1 MLSQGSAAPSY
12 NEPNWFVP
20 EKEKNTDWYLQA
32 TRFFST
38 FYSPSPV
45 NYNSENPNENLNA
58 VERGMQYALYYQGN
72 QQNINYNHVV
82 NGLGG
87 DTLQPLW
94 VKSKKV
100 KNLVDRLAAQYIEQL
115 FSKDISAKAL
125 SERAQNAKLKKWE
138 DVMFKFDHRN
148 DWINK
153 QLQEVGIDYAP
164 VGGKEFKDKEDAER
178 WLTYTLKDDLELYA
192 TDLARAI
199 EFMNDSDTTYI
210 QSFVQDFCPSNY
222 MGIYNY
228 VEAGKIKQKR
238 IPFYNLIYDYTS
250 DDPFIRDGRFAG
262 FVEYLPATKIID
274 DPNISLTKTERD
286 EIIDLQKQGG
296 NLGQFMSLYNGIGNI
311 RYWDIRNNQ
320 LFVAKVTMFFIAPKD
335 TGYNKGTDKYR
346 NDILSKSINGKS
358 GGEYI
363 VNDLYKTVV
372 VGNKYLVE
380 SGLEKNVVRPVGDK
394 RNVAL
399 PVWVFNANNTL
410 GEGVSIIG
418 EIAQLIDKMD
428 FYQTKITE
436 TVGRSKGKCYVFRGT
451 KMDKNLKD
459 MVTNFATMGMDV
471 VIGTTGEGGDPANGQ
486 KIVEGVDMTLDPN
499 VTAYITLHNDLER
512 QIEEILNMPK
522 IAQGA
527 QSAVIGLGV
536 QKNTT
541 SLANQGMGYMWY
553 NLLKFNTLAMN
564 HATNMARI
572 IIASGDHDM
581 DFVVGVRGEKMMQC
595 IKDTRFEDCLIDLSI
610 KDSITESQRQTLLQ
624 WGLGWAQNDRLD
636 PLDGI
641 AMLKASTLTELENDF
656 KYALEKREK
665 KQEDQARATAQ
676 QQASLNAQDNQTEL
690 TKKNME
696 QQGQDSRTEATNKTA
711 LAKEILKRE
720 SKSQLAEQQ

>member
-1 MLSQGSAAPSY
+1 MLQQSSGSVSWQEPS
-12 NEPNWFVP
+12 WFIH
-20 EKEKNTDWYLQA
+20 EKDKNADWYLQA
-32 TRFFST
+32 TRFFCS
-38 FYSPSPV
+38 FYNPSPTLF
-45 NYNSENPNENLNA
+45 NQDNPNENLNL
-58 VERGMQYALYYQGN
+58 VDKGLQYSLYYTGK
-72 QQNINYNHVV
+72 QQNINYNHIT
-82 NGLGG
+82 NSIGG

-100 KNLVDRLAAQYIEQL
+100 KNLLDRLGSQYIEQL
-115 FSKDISAKAL
+115 FSKEISARAL
-125 SERAQNAKLKKWE
+125 SERAQNSKLKTWG

-148 DWINK
+148 DYINDELRK
-153 QLQEVGIDYAP
+153 VGIDYAP

-178 WLTYTLKDDLELYA
+178 WLTYSLKDDLELYA
-192 TDLARAI
+192 SDLAKGI
-199 EFMNDSDTTYI
+199 EWMNDSDTTYI
-210 QSFVQDFCPSNY
+210 QSFIQDYCPANY
-222 MGIYNY
+222 LGIYNY
-228 VEAGKIKQKR
+228 VEAGKVKQKR
-238 IPFYNLIYDYTS
+238 IPFYNLIFDYTS
-250 DDPFIRDGRFAG
+250 DDPFVRDGRFAG
-262 FVEYLPATKIID
+262 FVEYLPAVKIVD
-274 DPNISLTKTERD
+274 DPNISLQPKERE
-286 EIIDLQKQGG
+286 EIVSLQKEGS
-296 NLGQFMSLYNGIGNI
+296 NMGQFMAQYNGTGNI
-311 RYWDIRNNQ
+311 KYWDIRNNQ
-320 LFVAKVTMFFIAPKD
+320 LYLAKVTMFFIAPKD
-335 TGYNKGTDKYR
+335 TEYNKGTDKFG
-346 NDILSKSINGKS
+346 NEVVNKAINGKN

-380 SGLEKNVVRPVGDK
+380 SGLEKNVVRPIGDK
-394 RNVAL
+394 RNIEL
-399 PVWVFNANNTL
+399 PIWVYNGNNTL
-410 GEGVSIIG
+410 GDGVSIIG

-471 VIGTTGEGGDPANGQ
+471 VIGTTGEANDPTNGQ
-486 KIVEGVDMTLDPN
+486 KIVEAVDMTLDPN
-499 VTAYITLHNDLER
+499 VTAYIQLHNDLER

-541 SLANQGMGYMWY
+541 TLANQGMGYLWY

-572 IIASGDHDM
+572 IIASGDHSM

-595 IKDTRFEDCLIDLSI
+595 IKDTRFEDILIDLSI
-610 KDSITESQRQTLLQ
+610 KDSISEAQRQTLLQ
-624 WGLGWAQNDRLD
+624 WGLGWAQNDKLD

-656 KYALEKREK
+656 KYALDKREK
-665 KQEDQARATAQ
+665 KMEAQAKATEQ
-676 QQASLNAQDNQTEL
+676 QQVALNAQDNQTEL
-690 TKKNME
+690 AKKNME

-711 LAKEILKRE
+711 LVKEILKRE
-720 SKSQLAEQQ
+720 SKSQLAEQ